1 MKKLL
6 YVILLVLLLTVI
18 PVAALANE
26 GKPSMQNL
34 VDRGWTCAPIGE
46 WHCFNPGSGKSK
58 NASSIQVLVFEPDGK
73 FLGTEVLCVMGP
85 TDPRRNGPFGHADDA
100 VWQPLP
106 CSFCHRRFDA
116 PRPCL
121 TLIPPATVAGRCPSL
136 TGSVTE

>member
-73 FLGTEVLCVMGP
+73 FLGTEVLWSADHYAGQPCP
-85 TDPRRNGPFGHADDA
+85 TDEILTPDDLGIPFYA
-100 VWQPLP
+100 
-106 CSFCHRRFDA
+106 CHHY
-116 PRPCL
+116 
-121 TLIPPATVAGRCPSL
+121 SH
-136 TGSVTE
+136 